1 MHRRLLINA
10 GRNFLW
16 YIPIGNISKYVQIM
30 SILITDMS
38 GGLVLKCA
46 WCEFTVQLTKDMCT
60 NNELASKNLN
70 EHVLEYR
77 CKFVKGKCC

>member
-1 MHRRLLINA
+1 MR
-10 GRNFLW
+10 
-16 YIPIGNISKYVQIM
+16 
-30 SILITDMS
+30 ILITDMS

-46 WCEFTVQLTKDMCT
+46 WCEFTAQLTRDMCT

-77 CKFVKGKCC
+77 CEFVKGKCC

>member
-1 MHRRLLINA
+1 MLVGIFYGIFQLAILVN
-10 GRNFLW
+10 N
-16 YIPIGNISKYVQIM
+16 VQIM
-30 SILITDMS
+30 RILITDMS

-46 WCEFTVQLTKDMCT
+46 WCEFTVQLTTDMCT

-77 CKFVKGKCC
+77 CEFVKGKCC